1 MHIHWKERLRPP
13 CVSPAAATH
22 RKRVRGGARRVLRTV
37 HGCREIGLLSIAA
50 GLPTPHRA
58 PAECVLR
65 GLPGNQGTSTWYPHT
80 YLFEE
85 GVGLEADFRSF
96 FRLKSVTKLIGTF

>member
-1 MHIHWKERLRPP
+1 MTIRLL
-13 CVSPAAATH
+13 
-22 RKRVRGGARRVLRTV
+22 RVF
-37 HGCREIGLLSIAA
+37 LS
-50 GLPTPHRA
+50 R
-58 PAECVLR
+58 
-65 GLPGNQGTSTWYPHT
+65 SD